1 MLELGSAVRSN
12 PCQAPKKSSQEADP
26 DHGGARILPCSNLHH
41 SPEETGIA
49 PFSDHQ
55 FLGRDATCPWIPGIY
70 PYFRGSAKTQHA
82 LEFGATLRRE
92 KG

>member
-41 SPEETGIA
+41 SPEEVG
-49 PFSDHQ
+49 
-55 FLGRDATCPWIPGIY
+55 
-70 PYFRGSAKTQHA
+70 K
-82 LEFGATLRRE
+82 LE
-92 KG
+92 